1 VDKESQ
7 FSEIALENGTFET
20 RVTRKFALRR
30 PYVKQDPGVVKAA
43 IPGVVAEV
51 IANVGKAVKQGDTM
65 LILEAMKM
73 LNRIMAPLH
82 GTVKAIHVSAGEK
95 VTKGQVLM
103 EIESD
108 DLILKESRPIT
119 GRSYF

>member
-1 VDKESQ
+1 
-7 FSEIALENGTFET
+7 
-20 RVTRKFALRR
+20 
-30 PYVKQDPGVVKAA
+30 
-43 IPGVVAEV
+43 
-51 IANVGKAVKQGDTM
+51 
-65 LILEAMKM
+65 M

-95 VTKGQVLM
+95 VAKGQVLM

-108 DLILKESRPIT
+108 DLILKESRPIM